1 MSLSLASGVHL
12 GLETEVLF
20 SLKCRNGESAL
31 KSDEELAA
39 KWALFKVGPKMSTR
53 LLP

>member
-1 MSLSLASGVHL
+1 MPRCLASGVHL

-20 SLKCRNGESAL
+20 SPKCRNGESAL

-39 KWALFKVGPKMSTR
+39 EWALFKVGPKMTTR
-53 LLP
+53 LLS